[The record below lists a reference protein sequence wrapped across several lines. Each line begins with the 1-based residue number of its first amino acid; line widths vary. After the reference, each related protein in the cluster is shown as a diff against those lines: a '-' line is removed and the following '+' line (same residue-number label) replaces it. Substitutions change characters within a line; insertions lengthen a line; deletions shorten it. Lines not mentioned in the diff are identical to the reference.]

1 MGRREQRE
9 QIFKLLFRVEFN
21 QKEEMPEQCALFF
34 EDEENGIPEKDIA
47 YIQGKFDK
55 IQEKLPEIDEMI
67 NTTARG
73 WTTSRMGKVDLTIIR
88 LAVYEIKLTK
98 RCRTAWQLTKPWS
111 WPRNLGRMNPPD
123 L

>member
-55 IQEKLPEIDEMI
+55 IQ
-67 NTTARG
+67 
-73 WTTSRMGKVDLTIIR
+73 
-88 LAVYEIKLTK
+88 
-98 RCRTAWQLTKPWS
+98 
-111 WPRNLGRMNPPD
+111 
-123 L
+123 

>member
-55 IQEKLPEIDEMI
+55 IQEKGLD
-67 NTTARG
+67 
-73 WTTSRMGKVDLTIIR
+73 DLQNGEGGS
-88 LAVYEIKLTK
+88 YHH
-98 RCRTAWQLTKPWS
+98 
-111 WPRNLGRMNPPD
+111 PPGC